1 MARRPLSAPV
11 FFAVISG
18 LLSSTAA
25 LAQVPPSQLRA
36 GNLARME
43 AEQLNGGLSEYS
55 TARCMH
61 RSGGGRCMVEDSAQG
76 YRFNIPG
83 GPPGWQALG
92 QEPTLET
99 ELLISPD
106 GNQLKQ
112 VIYNG
117 SPR

>member
-1 MARRPLSAPV
+1 
-11 FFAVISG
+11 
-18 LLSSTAA
+18 
-25 LAQVPPSQLRA
+25 
-36 GNLARME
+36 
-43 AEQLNGGLSEYS
+43 
-55 TARCMH
+55 
-61 RSGGGRCMVEDSAQG
+61 MVEASAKG